1 MMEGQNPDMV
11 SVKELAQK
19 LSGIYEEFTDSVKA
33 LGAKG
38 TKRSGKFGA
47 SMAHWVGGSH
57 VTTDREGLCE
67 KFLADVQ
74 GHLEL
79 FLLALEDVPEA
90 EAAEAAGIAADIMM
104 QPCPPKSD
112 ATTDLMKRAM
122 VGQARPLLPFLTQEK
137 LEELAERMKK
147 SYNRWQRLPIEQE
160 MIKEMERLKK

>member
-1 MMEGQNPDMV
+1 MSGQNPDAV
-11 SVKELAQK
+11 TLKEMAEHLAD
-19 LSGIYEEFTDSVKA
+19 IYEDFTSAVKA

-38 TKRSGKFGA
+38 TKRSGKFGS
-47 SMAHWVGGSH
+47 SMAHWVGGGH

-79 FLLALEDVPEA
+79 FLLALEGEPEA
-90 EAAEAAGIAADIMM
+90 EAAEAAGIAVDIML
-104 QPCPPKSD
+104 QPCPPRSD

-122 VGQARPLLPFLTQEK
+122 VGQAKPLLPFLTREK
-137 LEELAERMKK
+137 LVEMQERLKK
-147 SYNRWQRLPIEQE
+147 TYSRWQRLPIEQE